1 MDNPQHYQPL
11 SHALQPPLSQP
22 SQYSTFPASNAAQ
35 PYSVSGTQR
44 EEEEEEEEEVVE
56 EELDDTD
63 RRELSPSASPQ
74 NKQVVGC
81 VILSRSNILEST
93 FFDSFLPEARPRR
106 VILPRKNNPLI

>member
-35 PYSVSGTQR
+35 TYSVSDTQR
-44 EEEEEEEEEVVE
+44 EEEEEEEEDVVE
-56 EELDDTD
+56 EELDDND

-81 VILSRSNILEST
+81 VKFCHARIL
-93 FFDSFLPEARPRR
+93 FFDPLPEARPRR
-106 VILPRKNNPLI
+106 VTLPRKTSNRR

>member
-22 SQYSTFPASNAAQ
+22 SHYSTFPASTVTQ
-35 PYSVSGTQR
+35 PYAVSDTQR

-81 VILSRSNILEST
+81 VILSRSNISEST
-93 FFDSFLPEARPRR
+93 FFDSLPEARPPR
-106 VILPRKNNPLI
+106 VILPRKTNPLR